1 MGERGA
7 GVGGSPFWGVPPTR
21 GGGVQ
26 PQASGPGSVAVGV
39 LLGGGGGRQPPAR
52 LVNWGGNGRVGGFSP
67 IFLAGQR
74 AEEQDELRSPW
85 EPCRQGC
92 RRGWGYR
99 QGCRG
104 DAG

>member
-39 LLGGGGGRQPPAR
+39 LLGGGGEAATSQAGE
-52 LVNWGGNGRVGGFSP
+52 LGGEWESWWFLPHFLGWSESGG
-67 IFLAGQR
+67 AG
-74 AEEQDELRSPW
+74 
-85 EPCRQGC
+85 
-92 RRGWGYR
+92 
-99 QGCRG
+99 
-104 DAG
+104 